1 MILFYKVDD
10 LLRPATEIVALRSI
24 GETPPDGPVRGGP
37 DERVQH
43 VLDQDVHCV
52 LWPGGC

>member
-52 LWPGGC
+52 L